1 MAVKSN
7 NDWDPLEEIIVGI
20 AENALLP
27 PLNKSTHSFVYA
39 GNTWDEIKHL
49 EGKHD
54 QWVLDEGKEDLDRL
68 ADTLKNLGVKVHR
81 PKQIDHT
88 KEFST
93 PEWKTRGWYNF
104 CPRDLLLPLDNMII
118 DCPSPMR
125 SRYFETRAYN
135 DYLYQQMLD
144 GTQWIC
150 APKPILDDSIF
161 QLENL
166 EDATLLNHE
175 IVFDAPNVVRIGKD
189 LLCQISNSGNK
200 LGFKWLES
208 ILAPKG
214 YRIHLAE
221 KIYSYAHFDSTILPL
236 RPGLVL
242 FNADRV
248 TPENYPKLFEKW
260 DKIWF
265 TGDRLAVPK
274 ANMKGG
280 IAPCSPYIGLNFLSV
295 NEQLVICD
303 IEQEELRKELDRWG
317 IETIGLPCRQARTM
331 SGGFHC
337 STLDVKRKGEL
348 QDYFQ

>member
-1 MAVKSN
+1 MAVCSN

-39 GNTWDEIKHL
+39 GEKWEDIQHL
-49 EGKHD
+49 QGNHE
-54 QWVLDEGKEDLDRL
+54 QWVLDEGQEDLDRL
-68 ADTLKNLGVKVHR
+68 ADTLKGLGVKVHR
-81 PKQIDHT
+81 PKALDHT

-93 PEWKTRGWYNF
+93 PEWKTTGWYNF

-135 DYLYQQMLD
+135 DYLYEQMKD

-150 APKPILDDSIF
+150 APKPLLEDTSF
-161 QLENL
+161 QLEHL
-166 EDATLLNHE
+166 EDATLLNNE

-189 LLCQISNSGNK
+189 LLCQVSNSGNR
-200 LGFKWLES
+200 LGFEWLNT

-248 TPENYPKLFEKW
+248 TPDNYPKIFESW

-265 TGDRLAVPK
+265 TGDKLSVPT
-274 ANMKGG
+274 ANMAGG

-295 NEQLVICD
+295 NEKLVICD
-303 IEQEELRKELDRWG
+303 IEQEELRRELGKWG

-337 STLDVKRKGEL
+337 STLDVKRTGTL
-348 QDYFQ
+348 QDYFN

>member
-1 MAVKSN
+1 MK
-7 NDWDPLEEIIVGI
+7 
-20 AENALLP
+20 
-27 PLNKSTHSFVYA
+27 
-39 GNTWDEIKHL
+39 
-49 EGKHD
+49 
-54 QWVLDEGKEDLDRL
+54 
-68 ADTLKNLGVKVHR
+68 
-81 PKQIDHT
+81 
-88 KEFST
+88 
-93 PEWKTRGWYNF
+93 
-104 CPRDLLLPLDNMII
+104 
-118 DCPSPMR
+118 
-125 SRYFETRAYN
+125 
-135 DYLYQQMLD
+135 D

-150 APKPILDDSIF
+150 APKPLLEDSSF
-161 QLENL
+161 QLEQL
-166 EDATLLNHE
+166 EDATLLNNE

-200 LGFKWLES
+200 LGFEWLNT

-248 TPENYPKLFEKW
+248 TPDNYPKIFESW

-265 TGDRLAVPK
+265 TGDKLSVPT
-274 ANMKGG
+274 ANMAGG

-295 NEQLVICD
+295 NEKLVICD
-303 IEQEELRKELDRWG
+303 IEQEELRRELGRWG

-337 STLDVKRKGEL
+337 STLDVKRTGTL
-348 QDYFQ
+348 QDYFS

>member
-1 MAVKSN
+1 MAVCSN

-39 GNTWDEIKHL
+39 GEKWEDIQHL
-49 EGKHD
+49 QGNHE
-54 QWVLDEGKEDLDRL
+54 QWVLDEGQEDLDRL
-68 ADTLKNLGVKVHR
+68 ADTLTGLGVKVHR
-81 PKQIDHT
+81 PKVLDHT

-93 PEWKTRGWYNF
+93 PEWKTTGWYNF

-135 DYLYQQMLD
+135 DYLYEQMKD

-150 APKPILDDSIF
+150 APKPILEDSGF
-161 QLENL
+161 QLEHL
-166 EDATLLNHE
+166 KDATLLNNE

-200 LGFKWLES
+200 LGFEWLNT

-248 TPENYPKLFEKW
+248 TPDNYPKIFESW

-265 TGDRLAVPK
+265 TGDKLSVPT
-274 ANMKGG
+274 ANMAGG

-295 NEQLVICD
+295 NEKLVICD
-303 IEQEELRKELDRWG
+303 IEQEELRRELGRWG

-337 STLDVKRKGEL
+337 STLDVKRTGTL
-348 QDYFQ
+348 QDYFN

>member
-1 MAVKSN
+1 MAVCSN

-39 GNTWDEIKHL
+39 GEKWEDIQHL
-49 EGKHD
+49 QGNHE
-54 QWVLDEGKEDLDRL
+54 QWVLDEGQEDLDRL
-68 ADTLKNLGVKVHR
+68 ADTLTGLGVKVHR
-81 PKQIDHT
+81 PKVLDHT

-93 PEWKTRGWYNF
+93 PEWKTTGWYNF

-135 DYLYQQMLD
+135 DYLYEQMKD

-150 APKPILDDSIF
+150 APKPILEDSGF
-161 QLENL
+161 QLEHL
-166 EDATLLNHE
+166 KDATLLNNE

-200 LGFKWLES
+200 LGFEWLNT

-248 TPENYPKLFEKW
+248 TPDNYPKIFESW

-274 ANMKGG
+274 ANMAGG

-295 NEQLVICD
+295 NEKLVICD
-303 IEQEELRKELDRWG
+303 IEQEELRRELAKWG
-317 IETIGLPCRQARTM
+317 IESIGLPCRQARTM

-337 STLDVKRKGEL
+337 STLDVKRTGPL
-348 QDYFQ
+348 QDYF

>member
-1 MAVKSN
+1 MAVCSN

-39 GNTWDEIKHL
+39 GEKWEDIQHL
-49 EGKHD
+49 QGNHE
-54 QWVLDEGKEDLDRL
+54 QWVLDEGQEDLDRL
-68 ADTLKNLGVKVHR
+68 ADTLTGLGVKVHR
-81 PKQIDHT
+81 PKVLDHT

-93 PEWKTRGWYNF
+93 PEWKTTGWYNF

-135 DYLYQQMLD
+135 DYLYEQMKD

-150 APKPILDDSIF
+150 APKPILEDSGF
-161 QLENL
+161 QLEHL
-166 EDATLLNHE
+166 KDATLLNNE

-200 LGFKWLES
+200 LGFEWLNT

-248 TPENYPKLFEKW
+248 TPDNYPKIFESW

-265 TGDRLAVPK
+265 TGDKLSVPT
-274 ANMKGG
+274 ANMAGG

-295 NEQLVICD
+295 NEKLVICD
-303 IEQEELRKELDRWG
+303 IEQEELRRELGRWG

-337 STLDVKRKGEL
+337 STLDVKRTGPL
-348 QDYFQ
+348 QDYF